1 MTIVF
6 RWAFISAAILLY
18 PPGQIQSHVLR
29 DDFSGLCHVLP
40 TTLFLPFFG
49 QTAVRDFSVR
59 SQTVSLPCLPVFPR
73 PHGSCHTWSEG
84 MTSFLPLTPWL
95 TASQVQEHLLFLKEC
110 PPLLPPQGLCTC
122 RAICLRHFLLLA
134 SGCLEFLLHL
144 SLYSGVTSWMS
155 PLTLF
160 PSSAL
165 LFFLV
170 LLPVDAVWLIVSWV
184 LSTIP
189 RTKTVPSTN

>member
-18 PPGQIQSHVLR
+18 PGQIQSHVLR
-29 DDFSGLCHVLP
+29 DDFSGLCRVLP
-40 TTLFLPFFG
+40 TTLFLASLG
-49 QTAVRDFSVR
+49 KQQWDFAVR
-59 SQTVSLPCLPVFPR
+59 SQTVSLPCLPLSPR

-84 MTSFLPLTPWL
+84 MASFLPLTPWL
-95 TASQVQEHLLFLKEC
+95 TASQIQEHLLFLKEC

-122 RAICLRHFLLLA
+122 RAVCLRHFLLLA
-134 SGCLEFLLHL
+134 SGCLEFLLRQ

-155 PLTLF
+155 PLTLL

-165 LFFLV
+165 LFFLA
-170 LLPVDAVWLIVSWV
+170 LLPVDTVWLIVSWV

-189 RTKTVPSTN
+189 RDKNSS